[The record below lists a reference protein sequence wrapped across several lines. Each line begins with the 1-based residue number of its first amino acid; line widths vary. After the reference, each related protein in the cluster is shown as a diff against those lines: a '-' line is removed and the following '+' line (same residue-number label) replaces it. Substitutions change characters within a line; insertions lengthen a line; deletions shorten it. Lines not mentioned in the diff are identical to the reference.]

1 MLDVDIKSMVF
12 ESAEGSTLEALRDL
26 RFQCGA
32 NSFTSIVGPSGC
44 GKTTTLRCILGLETS
59 YQGAISVAGNRVD
72 QITHKMAAVFQEPR
86 LLPWRTVDQNVRLA
100 LDKPISEASLDQ
112 LFEEL
117 GLTEHRSF
125 FPNELS
131 LGLARRVGLARAFAV
146 EPSVLILDEPFVS
159 LDEETAT
166 RLRRLLARVWS
177 ARSCTA
183 LMVTHNLREA
193 IELSDR
199 ILLYSEAPS
208 QIIYEYDVQVDRKA
222 RDRRT
227 IDQLSEQLLSKL
239 PDKTALKTDRLLVDS
254 PL

>member
-12 ESAEGSTLEALRDL
+12 DSTEGGTLEALRDL
-26 RFQCGA
+26 RFHCPS

-59 YQGAISVAGNRVD
+59 YQGTINVAGNRVD
-72 QITHKMAAVFQEPR
+72 ETHKISAVFQEPR
-86 LLPWRTVDQNVRLA
+86 LLPWRTVEQNVRLA
-100 LDKPISEASLDQ
+100 LNQPVIESSLDL
-112 LFEEL
+112 LFNEL
-117 GLTEHRSF
+117 GLAEHRQF

-159 LDEETAT
+159 LDEDTAS

-199 ILLYSEAPS
+199 ILFYSGAPS
-208 QIIYEYDVQVDRKA
+208 QIVYEYEIPVERQA
-222 RDRRT
+222 RDRGA
-227 IDQLSEQLLSKL
+227 IDQIS
-239 PDKTALKTDRLLVDS
+239 DRINDHLQGKIPVEAGQNRRS
-254 PL
+254 Y